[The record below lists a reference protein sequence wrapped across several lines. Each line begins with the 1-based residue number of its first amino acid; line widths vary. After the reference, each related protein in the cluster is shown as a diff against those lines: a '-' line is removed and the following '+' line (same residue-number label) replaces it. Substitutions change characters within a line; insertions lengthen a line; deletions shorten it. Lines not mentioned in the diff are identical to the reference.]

1 MLDISALPH
10 ETRFVVEREL
20 ASGERILWLAQP
32 NPRRLMLLALPIILF
47 AIPWTA
53 FSIFWMWGASGFGK
67 PGGGAG
73 IAFTF
78 FGVPFVLV
86 GLGMFSI
93 PYWLARR
100 ARRTAYV
107 ITDHR
112 AILFEGG
119 WSMRIQSFPHGTTT
133 NLYRRERRDGSGD
146 IIFRNDTWR
155 DSDGYRRPNE
165 IGFFAIPNVRDVELL
180 LQKLSQAAKH

>member
-20 ASGERILWLAQP
+20 ASGERILWLAKP
-32 NPRRLMLLALPIILF
+32 NPRRFMLLALPILLF

-53 FSIFWMWGASGFGK
+53 FSIFWMWSASGFGK
-67 PGGGAG
+67 PGSGAG
-73 IAFTF
+73 IAFTL
-78 FGVPFVLV
+78 FGVPFVLI

-93 PYWLARR
+93 PFWLAGR

-107 ITDHR
+107 VTDRR

-119 WSMRIQSFPHGTTT
+119 WSLKVQSFQHATAT

-146 IIFRNDTWR
+146 IIFRRDAWR
-155 DSDGYRRPNE
+155 DSDGDRRANE

-180 LQKLSQAAKH
+180 LQKLGQTAKH